1 MLICY
6 RKLRPIAR
14 LGGRIMSVIAE
25 VPSVNFHL
33 WKPCNM
39 RCRFCFATFADIAPS
54 ILPKGY
60 MERDDCAAVVRLLAE
75 AGFEK
80 INFAGGEPL
89 LCPWLLDLLHIAKQS
104 GMTTSVVTNGT
115 KVDAEW
121 LNQVQGLLDWA
132 AVSIDTVD
140 PVKLRL
146 TGRTVGPTP
155 ITESGYLEIT
165 DGILAHGIG
174 LKINTV
180 VTLQNWEEDFTGFIR
195 RANPE
200 RWKIFQVLPIAGQ
213 NDGTLAGLPVTK
225 PQFDAYVARNS
236 SVETDGI
243 RVVPEDN
250 ELMTGSYVMVD
261 PAGRFFDNA
270 TGGHRY
276 SRPILEAGVRA
287 ALSEVTVDADKFLS
301 RGGQYAWQRP
311 PGIENL

>member
-1 MLICY
+1 
-6 RKLRPIAR
+6 
-14 LGGRIMSVIAE
+14 MSVITE

-33 WKPCNM
+33 WKYCNM
-39 RCRFCFATFADIAPS
+39 ACGFCFAKFNDIARSGLPS
-54 ILPKGY
+54 GQLR
-60 MERDDCAAVVRLLAE
+60 RDDCVAVVQMLAE

-89 LCPWLLDLLHIAKQS
+89 LCPWLLDLLHTAKQS

-121 LNQVQGLLDWA
+121 LTQVQGLLDWA

-146 TGRTVGPTP
+146 TGRAVGPTP
-155 ITESGYLEIT
+155 ITETGYLEIT
-165 DGILAHGIG
+165 DGILSHGIG

-180 VTLQNWEEDFTGFIR
+180 VTSQNCNEDFTGFIR

-225 PQFDAYVARNS
+225 PQFDAYVARNRA
-236 SVETDGI
+236 VETDGI

-270 TGGHRY
+270 AGRHHY
-276 SRPILEAGVRA
+276 SRPILEAGVMA
-287 ALSEVTVDADKFLS
+287 ALSEVTVDAEKFLS
-301 RGGQYAWQRP
+301 RGGRYAWQRP
-311 PGIENL
+311 ADIENL